1 MDAKKEFFSGKPPAT
16 PPPPQP
22 PQPAKKARLLK
33 VNLLPEQY
41 KKKFNVLPY
50 LSEFLPYLFLLAI
63 VMVSL
68 NLLFGFFTANRLVYL
83 KTSESVWKRRDPEF
97 KAMTTLKDE
106 VVKLKRDYDI
116 LSRLGYSRAYFS
128 EVLYLLYENL
138 SPNIWFREINYRD
151 GVLSVQGGVLD
162 YEKDASL
169 SLRDYL
175 KALRRSAIINKFP
188 VIDIKSQEMRRIK
201 DKSVLYF
208 ELELSNGKK

>member
-1 MDAKKEFFSGKPPAT
+1 MDAKKEFFSGKPPA
-16 PPPPQP
+16 PPAAEPA
-22 PQPAKKARLLK
+22 QPAKKVRLLK

-41 KKKFNVLPY
+41 KKKFNVIPY

-97 KAMTTLKDE
+97 KAMTGLKDE
-106 VVKLKRDYDI
+106 VTKLKRDYDI

-138 SPNIWFREINYRD
+138 SPNIWFREIDYRD
-151 GVLSVQGGVLD
+151 GVLTVHGGALD
-162 YEKDASL
+162 YEMDASL
-169 SLRDYL
+169 TLREYL
-175 KALRRSAIINKFP
+175 KALRRTPIIEKFP